1 MAVVNTLMTL
11 FSAVVPVFGLMVAG
25 FGLRR
30 VRWLTAEADQ
40 SLLRIC
46 VNVLLP
52 SLIFESVLG
61 NEALRRPENLW
72 LPPLV
77 GVVTVLAGIGLAWL
91 VTGFTKLETPG
102 ERRTFALTTGLQN
115 YGYIPL
121 PLCIV
126 LFDPGTVGVLLVH
139 NVGVEVMLWT
149 VGIAFLSGG
158 GWRGSGKRVI
168 NAPLVALLLAL
179 ALNVIGHHISLPP
192 VAQAGGSML
201 MTGIHWLGQCAIP
214 LALLMIGA
222 IIADHISEIHGGQFA
237 RVVVMALAVRLL
249 ALPILFMLLAKY
261 LPCSLELK
269 RVIVVEGAMA
279 SAVLPIA
286 LSKHY
291 GGDPRT
297 ALQVV
302 LSTSLAGLVTIPL
315 WIKWGCHFTGLW

>member
-1 MAVVNTLMTL
+1 MTL

-25 FGLRR
+25 FGMRR

-77 GVVTVLAGIGLAWL
+77 GVVTVLVSVGLAWL
-91 VTGFTKLETPG
+91 VTGLTKLETPG

-121 PLCIV
+121 PLCIL

-139 NVGVEVMLWT
+139 NVGVEIMLWT

-158 GWRGSGKRVI
+158 GWRGSWKRII

-179 ALNVIGHHISLPP
+179 ALNVIGQHISPP
-192 VAQAGGSML
+192 PLIHEAGLMA

-222 IIADHISEIHGGQFA
+222 IIADHISEIHGGRFG

-261 LPCSLELK
+261 LPCSIELK
-269 RVIVVEGAMA
+269 RV
-279 SAVLPIA
+279 IA

-315 WIKWGCHFTGLW
+315 WIKWGCHFAGLW